1 MTAAASIQTELKV
14 TPLTD
19 LPNAEIIERAVLR
32 GEGVLDKNGALVV
45 ETGKRTGRSPNDRF
59 IVKEPSTEKDID
71 WGKVNKPF
79 DADKFDALWDRVEAY
94 LSTQEHFLSH
104 LQVGSDPEHALSLEV
119 RTQTA
124 WQHVFARNLFIIPE
138 KWNVKGDTPWQILNV
153 PGFTCEPE
161 RDGTNSDGTV
171 IINFAK
177 KRVLL
182 AGMRYAGE
190 MKKSDVLSTELPAS
204 S

>member
-19 LPNAEIIERAVLR
+19 LPNAELIERAVLR

-94 LSTQEHFLSH
+94 LSTQEHFL
-104 LQVGSDPEHALSLEV
+104 
-119 RTQTA
+119 
-124 WQHVFARNLFIIPE
+124 
-138 KWNVKGDTPWQILNV
+138 
-153 PGFTCEPE
+153 
-161 RDGTNSDGTV
+161 
-171 IINFAK
+171 
-177 KRVLL
+177 
-182 AGMRYAGE
+182 
-190 MKKSDVLSTELPAS
+190 
-204 S
+204 